1 MPRRTEHTQYNKI
14 VSGEIQGS
22 ATAAQCPD
30 ISCRVVTFKALST
43 NAGYVYIG
51 GKGVTKPD
59 GTSDSTSGVEMA
71 PGDWLQFN
79 PCSNINIFYYICD
92 NAGDDMCYLAM
103 Q

>member
-1 MPRRTEHTQYNKI
+1 MPRRTEHIQYNKV

-22 ATAAQCPD
+22 ASAAQCPD
-30 ISCRVVTFKALST
+30 ISCRAVTFKALSD
-43 NAGYVYIG
+43 NVGNVYIG
-51 GKGVTKPD
+51 GPGVTIPD

-79 PCSNINIFYYICD
+79 PTDNISIYYYICD

-103 Q
+103 L

>member
-1 MPRRTEHTQYNKI
+1 MPRQTEHTQYDK
-14 VSGEIQGS
+14 VLSGEIQGS

-30 ISCRVVTFKALST
+30 ISCRAVTFKALSD
-43 NAGYVYIG
+43 NVGNVYIG
-51 GKGVTKPD
+51 GPGVTVAD
-59 GTSDSTSGVEMA
+59 GTSDATSGVEMA

-103 Q
+103 L